1 MSTCVLSIQFH
12 AYWHVGSGRGEGKHL
27 DAVVDKDA
35 DGLPY
40 VPGRMLKGL
49 LRDACLRL
57 ESWEHKDFSD
67 GFTDSHFGSRPD
79 STGDKAARH
88 TTQRGCLYLS
98 NAVLTPD
105 IHAWLA
111 LPDQSEAR
119 QALYRQIHATAID
132 ETRGCALKN
141 SLRGIEVVVPV
152 ALTATLDIECAD
164 AETVVKKL
172 RIALPLIQS
181 IGAHRSRGL
190 GRASLV
196 LGDVQ

>member
-1 MSTCVLSIQFH
+1 MNMSVLSIQFQE
-12 AYWHVGSGRGEGKHL
+12 YWHVGSGRGEGKHL
-27 DAVVDKDA
+27 DAVVDKDVV
-35 DGLPY
+35 GLPY

-57 ESWEHKDFSD
+57 ETWGHPDFHV
-67 GFTDSHFGSRPD
+67 GFTQIHFGSRPD
-79 STGDKAARH
+79 GATDKAARH
-88 TTQRGCLYLS
+88 STQQGCLYLS
-98 NAVLTPD
+98 NAVLAPN

-111 LPDQSEAR
+111 LPSQVEAR

-152 ALTATLDIECAD
+152 ALSATLDIECAEPESI
-164 AETVVKKL
+164 AQKL

-190 GRASLV
+190 GRAHLA
-196 LGDVQ
+196 LGDAT